1 MRPILGYMLKNRN
14 MSKFHIEFKE
24 SVKSGG
30 NRLGN
35 LIENPFRNFAA
46 SKISSAVKPMTVVE
60 YTDMFG
66 KLYRI
71 PVRNKT
77 QMREAQVFLS
87 IFKKECAT
95 LKQLVAEYPIVMGR
109 IPKKFMSEFRKDV
122 KSLYPKCGNE
132 FINKLAGY

>member
-1 MRPILGYMLKNRN
+1 
-14 MSKFHIEFKE
+14 MSKFHFEYKDYL
-24 SVKSGG
+24 KTGTT
-30 NRLGN
+30 RLSS
-35 LIENPFRNFAA
+35 LIENPFRQFAA
-46 SKISSAVKPMTVVE
+46 SRISSAVKPMTVVE

-109 IPKKFMSEFRKDV
+109 IPKKFLKEFRSDV
-122 KSLYPKCGNE
+122 RVLFPKVKAS

>member
-1 MRPILGYMLKNRN
+1 
-14 MSKFHIEFKE
+14 MSKFSIEFKE
-24 SVKSGG
+24 SIKTGS

-46 SKISSAVKPMTVVE
+46 SKISNSVKPLTVVE

-77 QMREAQVFLS
+77 QMREAQLYLS

-95 LKQLVAEYPIVMGR
+95 LKQIVSEYPIVMGR
-109 IPKKFMSEFRKDV
+109 IPKKFLSEFRSDIKRI
-122 KSLYPKCGNE
+122 YPNVRGT

>member
-1 MRPILGYMLKNRN
+1 
-14 MSKFHIEFKE
+14 MSKFSIEFKE
-24 SVKSGG
+24 SIKTGS

-46 SKISSAVKPMTVVE
+46 SKISSAVKPLTVVE

-77 QMREAQVFLS
+77 QMREAQLYLS

-95 LKQLVAEYPIVMGR
+95 LKQIVSEYPIVMGR
-109 IPKKFMSEFRKDV
+109 IPKKFLSEFRSDIKRI
-122 KSLYPKCGNE
+122 YPNVNGT

>member
-1 MRPILGYMLKNRN
+1 
-14 MSKFHIEFKE
+14 MSKFSIEFKE
-24 SVKSGG
+24 SIKTGS

-46 SKISSAVKPMTVVE
+46 SKISSAVKPLTVVE

-77 QMREAQVFLS
+77 QMREAQLYLS

-109 IPKKFMSEFRKDV
+109 IPKKFLKEFRSDV
-122 KSLYPKCGNE
+122 KRIYPNVRGT